1 MNVQPT
7 TLQRKQKALLVLPL
21 VVIPFLT
28 MAFWAMG
35 GGKGEDNSSSV
46 KPEGLNLLLP
56 KPELS
61 DDKDKTK
68 LSF

>member
-1 MNVQPT
+1 
-7 TLQRKQKALLVLPL
+7 VLPL

-35 GGKGEDNSSSV
+35 GGKTEDNTS
-46 KPEGLNLLLP
+46 KEPEGLNLLLP

-61 DDKDKTK
+61 EDSDKTK
-68 LSF
+68 LSFYEAEGGWTIRQETVR